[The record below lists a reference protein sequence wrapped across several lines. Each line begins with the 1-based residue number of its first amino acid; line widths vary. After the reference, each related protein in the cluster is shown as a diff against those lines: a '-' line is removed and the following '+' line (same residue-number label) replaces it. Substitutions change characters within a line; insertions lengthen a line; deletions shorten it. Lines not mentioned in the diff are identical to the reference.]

1 MTAPP
6 RPADDGRPDEPG
18 GYEPPQLLVLGRLVE
33 LTQQFPSPPPPPG
46 QPEGYPP
53 WPPR

>member
-1 MTAPP
+1 MSGEDVRRHNPGEPAPS
-6 RPADDGRPDEPG
+6 A
-18 GYEPPQLLVLGRLVE
+18 YEPPRLEILGRLEE

-46 QPEGYPP
+46 SPEGYPP